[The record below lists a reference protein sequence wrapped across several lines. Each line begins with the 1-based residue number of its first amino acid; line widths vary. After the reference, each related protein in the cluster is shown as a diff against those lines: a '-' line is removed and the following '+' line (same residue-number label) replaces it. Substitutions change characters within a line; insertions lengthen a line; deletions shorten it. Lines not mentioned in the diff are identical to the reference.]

1 MSLSEDEDGLTERL
15 RLMVLTHPHPA
26 CGRSLADVVAE
37 CCDAGAT
44 AIELRDKGA
53 TAEELLRHADTL
65 VPIVHERDALLI
77 VNDRM
82 DVALAAGA
90 DGVHLGADDLPLV
103 GARRIAPPGFLLG
116 YSTDDPD
123 EARTAAH
130 AGADYLGV
138 GAVYGTR
145 SKPGLEEE
153 AIGPERVRAVLDA
166 AGLPGVGIGG
176 ITADNAGAVARSG
189 AGVAV
194 LGAVMGADEPGRAV
208 RDILAT
214 TRSRGLPDET

>member
-138 GAVYGTR
+138 GAVAGGGSDR
-145 SKPGLEEE
+145 PG
-153 AIGPERVRAVLDA
+153 ARPSRAGRGRPSGGRHRGNHRRQCRRRGPLGSRRGSPRRRD
-166 AGLPGVGIGG
+166 GG
-176 ITADNAGAVARSG
+176 G
-189 AGVAV
+189 
-194 LGAVMGADEPGRAV
+194 
-208 RDILAT
+208 
-214 TRSRGLPDET
+214 